1 MHAFNNLKYI
11 ESQLVQKQN
20 DINDLELKLGKKTEE
35 LEYYKKF
42 LVTTNEYNSLVSGL
56 YHKEQIMT
64 TKFNNLMKELAEL
77 QEENDFI
84 RDQMI
89 EKGFQPFHETLSN
102 NTVYGEPDE
111 TREESPQATSE
122 ASEERAF
129 TETVTEANQQTDS
142 EY

>member
-1 MHAFNNLKYI
+1 MSRLLLESYRNDLIKMGLTDDLI
-11 ESQLVQKQN
+11 ELCLAERFPDKF
-20 DINDLELKLGKKTEE
+20 DINKIVE
-35 LEYYKKF
+35 
-42 LVTTNEYNSLVSGL
+42 
-56 YHKEQIMT
+56 
-64 TKFNNLMKELAEL
+64 EL

-89 EKGFQPFHETLSN
+89 EKGFQPFHGTLSN
-102 NTVYGEPDE
+102 DNVYGEPDE